1 MGETNLNKKYL
12 FPNGRQA
19 IDYIA
24 DAGLAHGYCIGHAV
38 ICRYK
43 AGIETDPA
51 KQEKLMRDCNWYI
64 DQVSSRE
71 NIVRE
76 EVVSIVKS
84 IVGKMEKDRIESLQT
99 VKEEKL
105 CPER

>member
-1 MGETNLNKKYL
+1 MGEDNINRKFL

-24 DAGLAHGYCIGHAV
+24 EAGLGHGYCIGHAV

-43 AGIETDPA
+43 AGLEADKE
-51 KQEKLMRDCNWYI
+51 KQDKLMRDCNWYI
-64 DQVSSRE
+64 DQVSRRE

-76 EVVSIVKS
+76 EVVAIVKS
-84 IVGKMEKDRIESLQT
+84 IVGKMERDRIAATQMLN
-99 VKEEKL
+99 KEN
-105 CPER
+105 C